1 MEGAAEPGERLG
13 LPKTGP
19 GSVPGVGRRFV
30 ALLLDFVACGL
41 VVGVFLDGT
50 ARRIVEIV
58 VVAVFYALTSSLF
71 GQTFGMRLLGLRV
84 VDVESGKPPRLWSAV
99 LRTLLLL
106 LIFPAALYDRDRR
119 GLHDHVARTVVV
131 RS

>member
-1 MEGAAEPGERLG
+1 M
-13 LPKTGP
+13 
-19 GSVPGVGRRFV
+19 PGVGRRLV

-41 VVGVFLDGT
+41 VVGLFLDGT
-50 ARRIVEIV
+50 ARRIVEIL
-58 VVAVFYALTSSLF
+58 VVAAFYVLTTAVF

-84 VDVESGKPPRLWSAV
+84 IDVESGRPPRLWSAI

-131 RS
+131 RA